1 MSRNGEEQQQSGSQA
16 GQNLPRVSLALM
28 LLSGL
33 LLAACLFILPLF
45 IPTDGKW
52 WFPVASDR
60 EKLLALVFAGMVLA
74 NSLLKNHDLDSFDKE
89 FSTIVIALMAWLA
102 VFITNVIDSTGNLG
116 SSAFTLLAVIPVLV
130 AVVGPWLSR
139 QKQEYAFVLKVGLV
153 TYLAALVIL
162 PVYGQSVGT
171 SWQVIIGVICILGA
185 SVAIGVAVGGVSRL
199 ITDWRAL
206 SRFRKG
212 KK

>member
-1 MSRNGEEQQQSGSQA
+1 MSCNSGEQQQFRAQA
-16 GQNLPRVSLALM
+16 GQNRPNMSVVLM

-33 LLAACLFILPLF
+33 LLVALLF
-45 IPTDGKW
+45 IPSDGRW
-52 WFPVASDR
+52 WLPTASD
-60 EKLLALVFAGMVLA
+60 KGNLLALVFAGMALA

-89 FSTIVIALMAWLA
+89 FPTIAIALMAWA
-102 VFITNVIDSTGNLG
+102 VVFVTTATDADGSLG
-116 SSAFTLLAVIPVLV
+116 SSVFTLLAVIPVLV